1 MRRYAQVSG
10 ALFGLLAAGQL
21 IRTYLQLPIQVAD
34 IAIPVWVSACAF
46 VILSAFSIWAFRS
59 AKGTA

>member
-10 ALFGLLAAGQL
+10 AFFGLLAAAQL
-21 IRTYLQLPIQVAD
+21 MRAYLQLPVQVAE
-34 IAIPVWVSACAF
+34 IAIPVWASAGAF

-59 AKGTA
+59 AKGPA

>member
-21 IRTYLQLPIQVAD
+21 IRAYLQLPVQVAD
-34 IAIPVWVSACAF
+34 VTIPVWVSACAF
-46 VILSAFSIWAFRS
+46 VVLLAFSIWAFRS
-59 AKGTA
+59 AKGTG

>member
-21 IRTYLQLPIQVAD
+21 IRAYLQLPVQVAD
-34 IAIPVWVSACAF
+34 ITIPVWASACAF
-46 VILSAFSIWAFRS
+46 VVLLVFSIWAFRS
-59 AKGTA
+59 AKGTG